1 MKGLMIWFA
10 MVCYAMLLDFK
21 KNISAYRKI
30 LKMFKTKTSP
40 RTEKFQKFQNS

>member
-21 KNISAYRKI
+21 KKHLRV
-30 LKMFKTKTSP
+30 
-40 RTEKFQKFQNS
+40 QKNSKNV